1 MSIDVIIPSYNEED
15 NIEPLYKELTKVLSD
30 YKYTLIFI
38 DDGSKDKTLA
48 NLIKI
53 YKKDQNHVKVISFA
67 RNFGKDAAIYAGMK
81 ESTAKYVTIIDSDLQ
96 QQPKLILDMVEFL
109 EENEEYDEVAMVNKY
124 DNESKIS
131 KFFKKT
137 FYKTMKKIT
146 KYDFHDGASDFRT
159 MRNYVVK
166 AITALQENNRF
177 TKGLFAWVGF
187 NVKYMDYKPDKRV
200 HGKSKFNLRKQISY
214 AFDGIMNFS
223 TSPIKFALYLGTIIA
238 SGSFVYLI
246 YLIIKTLVKGKDSP
260 GFASIM
266 CVMLLLGGII
276 LIVQGMIGEY
286 VAKTYIESK
295 NRPIYV
301 TKTKLGFDED
311 IL

>member
-146 KYDFHDGASDFRT
+146 KYDF
-159 MRNYVVK
+159 
-166 AITALQENNRF
+166 
-177 TKGLFAWVGF
+177 
-187 NVKYMDYKPDKRV
+187 
-200 HGKSKFNLRKQISY
+200 
-214 AFDGIMNFS
+214 
-223 TSPIKFALYLGTIIA
+223 
-238 SGSFVYLI
+238 
-246 YLIIKTLVKGKDSP
+246 
-260 GFASIM
+260 
-266 CVMLLLGGII
+266 LLGWDLMLNIWI
-276 LIVQGMIGEY
+276 TNQIKEYMVNLSLI
-286 VAKTYIESK
+286 
-295 NRPIYV
+295 
-301 TKTKLGFDED
+301 
-311 IL
+311 